1 MTAVMA
7 AGDDDSERLEREVRR
22 LSELLREK
30 DVELDNVKTDLRV
43 ANSTIK
49 VQEAEIRLLTDV
61 IARDRTRVQA
71 ETAVAAQQI
80 AAATAPQKRGQQD
93 G

>member
-1 MTAVMA
+1 MTENAEEEFRA
-7 AGDDDSERLEREVRR
+7 EREMRR
-22 LSELLREK
+22 LAELLREK
-30 DVELDNVKTDLRV
+30 EVELENVRTDLRV

-49 VQEAEIRLLTDV
+49 VQEAEIRLLSDV
-61 IARDRTRVQA
+61 LARDRTRVQA

-80 AAATAPQKRGQQD
+80 AAATAPTKRGQGD